1 MMTTCKQNVNSF
13 SGCNCSSIYYQN
25 PPAIDYT
32 KILTITS
39 VPYNSKVTTE
49 SNQGLLPLTNNKFI
63 NYIKCSLY
71 NEDNN
76 TSYANFLLNNILSG
90 ADGNNTTPS
99 ELSISKIKLRCL
111 EDIWISP
118 LGNAFSLDSQNFVY
132 DFIRL
137 QNTDYSLLW
146 NKIINKVNTSWV
158 YGSNNAIFPSDRRE
172 AIWWWILPNMTGYSD
187 PTDLTKKRLSN
198 ITVGGFPYKVY
209 SYDSLEFSSYCPL
222 FTMYSQD
229 FGHHYSISQGNDNTI
244 ANTLGNNWWI
254 RYIPEASPGS
264 IYIKWPAFIAGQ
276 GGSLEALLKI
286 NFPAFYIAMIQSPV
300 DSKTFSKPTWI
311 MRIGLEYIKRT
322 NGFLSYPDYM
332 KTVLEKIYQQ
342 YIDIKTRLCYMT
354 LYQILQGRYSGDSII
369 NASTDTSENPNNVT
383 YLCQYSSSV
392 GNLSYSLKS
401 SQPILSDGIDPNS
414 LLENSGYPLTTV
426 QNLVITTGFTGFE
439 LGVYYTSTI
448 RSSSSLVFSNPNID
462 ANLFGSIKI
471 YTKGSNYATSVSDST
486 NLKTL
491 TELFGSNGEGISY
504 NRPVPRVNRILNP
517 FDATDPYI
525 VTPPKN
531 TNTVFNYITYNIM
544 LYILITIVI
553 IIVIIG
559 IIIYLIKKKNYP
571 PDISNSYIPEIYR
584 TGKYGHLIYEEI

>member
-1 MMTTCKQNVNSF
+1 MTTCKQNVNSF

-25 PPAIDYT
+25 PPTIDYT

-49 SNQGLLPLTNNKFI
+49 SNQGLLPLANNKFV
-63 NYIKCSLY
+63 NFIKCSLY
-71 NEDNN
+71 NEDSN

-90 ADGNNTTPS
+90 ADGNNTAPS
-99 ELSISKIKLRCL
+99 DLSVSKMKLRCL

-118 LGNAFSLDSQNFVY
+118 LGNAFSIDSQNFVY

-146 NKIINKVNTSWV
+146 NKIINKINTVWV
-158 YGSNNAIFPSDRRE
+158 YGSNNAVFPSDRRE
-172 AIWWWILPNMTGYSD
+172 AIWWWILPNISGYSD
-187 PTDLTKKRLSN
+187 PIDLTKKRLSN
-198 ITVGGFPYKVY
+198 ITTGGFPYKMY

-222 FTMYSQD
+222 FTFYSQN
-229 FGHHYSISQGNDNTI
+229 FGHYYSISQGNDNTI

-264 IYIKWPAFIAGQ
+264 IYIKWPAFISGQ
-276 GGSLEALLKI
+276 GSSLEALLKF
-286 NFPAFYIAMIQSPV
+286 NFPAFYTSMIQAPV

-332 KTVLEKIYQQ
+332 KTTLEKIYNQ

-354 LYQILQGRYSGDSII
+354 LYQILQARYFGDSVI
-369 NASTDTSENPNNVT
+369 NSSTDVSENPNNVI

-401 SQPILSDGIDPNS
+401 NRPILSDGIDPNS
-414 LLENSGYPLTTV
+414 LLEDSGYPHTTV
-426 QNLVITTGFTGFE
+426 QNLLITTAFTGFE
-439 LGVYYTSTI
+439 LGVYYTSNI
-448 RSSSSLVFSNPNID
+448 RSSSSLIFSNPSMNV
-462 ANLFGSIKI
+462 NLFGSLMI
-471 YTKGSNYATSVSDST
+471 YTKGSGYATSVSDST

-491 TELFGSNGEGISY
+491 IQLFGVNGEGISY
-504 NRPVPRVNRILNP
+504 NRPVPRVNRVLNP

-531 TNTVFNYITYNIM
+531 TNTVFSYITYNIM
-544 LYILITIVI
+544 LYILIAIII
-553 IIVIIG
+553 IIVIIA
-559 IIIYLIKKKNYP
+559 IIIYLIKRKNYP

-584 TGKYGHLIYEEI
+584 SGKYGHLIYDEI